1 MVTDSEDVE
10 QLINAIIK
18 SNQNIKNSSQSGNW
32 KLYGEDMQ
40 ELTSL
45 INKLETAMSAREKE
59 KDTTTENTTKETNTV
74 NTTK

>member
-1 MVTDSEDVE
+1 
-10 QLINAIIK
+10 
-18 SNQNIKNSSQSGNW
+18 
-32 KLYGEDMQ
+32 MQ